1 MKVLIAD
8 DDAVSRTLL
17 QRYLEKWGYEVTAAD
32 GGQEAWGL
40 YQQNPYPVVISDWM
54 MPDLD
59 GPELVRR
66 IRSGQWQIYTFI
78 ILLSARSEKEDV
90 VTGMEAGADDFIT
103 KPFDQEELRV
113 RIRAGERVVTLERSL
128 AEQNRMLR
136 ETQAALVQSEKMAS
150 LGRLA
155 SGMAHEINN
164 PITSVLNNLAVLH
177 RDTEGVLAILDVY
190 RQGITALEQC
200 APELACEARRLEK
213 EKDLAFFYNNLGKIT
228 DGMRKGLMRIRNIV
242 HNLADFAHL
251 DEAERKEVDI
261 NAALASVAQIL
272 QHDLSAKDLRLDADF
287 QPLPMLWG
295 QPSKLNQ
302 VFLNLLVNAIQACE
316 PQGTISLRTRA
327 EDGWV
332 IVEIED
338 NGVGIAVADLP
349 HIFEPFFTTKPVGE
363 GTGLGLAVSYGIVRD
378 HGGLIAAS
386 SEPGKGSTFC
396 VRLPVAGSRPNEK
409 HS

>member
-1 MKVLIAD
+1 
-8 DDAVSRTLL
+8 
-17 QRYLEKWGYEVTAAD
+17 
-32 GGQEAWGL
+32 
-40 YQQNPYPVVISDWM
+40 
-54 MPDLD
+54 
-59 GPELVRR
+59 
-66 IRSGQWQIYTFI
+66 
-78 ILLSARSEKEDV
+78 
-90 VTGMEAGADDFIT
+90 
-103 KPFDQEELRV
+103 
-113 RIRAGERVVTLERSL
+113 
-128 AEQNRMLR
+128 
-136 ETQAALVQSEKMAS
+136 MAS

-190 RQGITALEQC
+190 RQGIGALGEC
-200 APELACEARRLEK
+200 APELASEARRLER

-251 DEAERKEVDI
+251 DEAERKEVDV
-261 NAALASVAQIL
+261 NASLTSVVQIL
-272 QHDLSAKDLRLDADF
+272 QHDLSEKDLRLDADF
-287 QPLPMLWG
+287 QPLPTLWG

-302 VFLNLLVNAIQACE
+302 VFLNLLVNAIQACQ

-332 IVEIED
+332 VVEIED

-386 SEPGKGSTFC
+386 SELGKGSTFC
-396 VRLPVAGSRPNEK
+396 VRLPVVDSRPHKEA
-409 HS
+409 S